1 VREVAAKDA
10 DDPEVQIMA
19 EENHNMAAGEGTGS
33 SNPTGDS
40 ISGCPTW
47 DNLGGGTELP
57 PFFSPREELK
67 RQGFTVKFLTD
78 KPRKETPSAFD
89 SRSMELWFDI
99 QYQGRLMTWTIS
111 QISLLLEL
119 KKLAPLKGKEF
130 FIQLVPVDEEF
141 KRARP
146 QFRGKDRYLVK
157 SAGFNDLVTL
167 TSPPLVE
174 TSNGE

>member
-1 VREVAAKDA
+1 
-10 DDPEVQIMA
+10 MA
-19 EENHNMAAGEGTGS
+19 EENQNMAARAGTGS

-40 ISGCPTW
+40 NSGCPTW

-99 QYQGRLMTWTIS
+99 EYQGRLMTWTIS

-119 KKLAPLKGKEF
+119 KKQAPLEGKEF

-141 KRARP
+141 RRARP
-146 QFRGKDRYLVK
+146 QYKGKDRYLVQEVSTEGAEPS
-157 SAGFNDLVTL
+157 SASLPGT
-167 TSPPLVE
+167 PLRDEGLPNSVSE
-174 TSNGE
+174 EIIP

>member
-1 VREVAAKDA
+1 
-10 DDPEVQIMA
+10 MA
-19 EENHNMAAGEGTGS
+19 EENQNMAAGEGTGI
-33 SNPTGDS
+33 SNPTEDS
-40 ISGCPTW
+40 NSGCPTW

-78 KPRKETPSAFD
+78 KPRKETPSVFD

-99 QYQGRLMTWTIS
+99 EYQGRLMTWTIS

-119 KKLAPLKGKEF
+119 KKHAPLKGKEF

-141 KRARP
+141 KKARP
-146 QFRGKDRYLVK
+146 QYKGKDRYRVEDN
-157 SAGFNDLVTL
+157 SNE
-167 TSPPLVE
+167 SPPH
-174 TSNGE
+174 